1 MRDESDK
8 LREAILSSHVG
19 GLHNGRLKAVAI
31 IPTSPHI
38 LGDLGILPTSLVPL
52 ALPPIGTKAKTKAK
66 AEAEED
72 KKAMRREKAREK
84 KKAKTKAKE
93 KGRTEALLL
102 DPDPN
107 PQAPT
112 ILPDPTAEENV
123 TLANLS

>member
-1 MRDESDK
+1 MRGKSDK
-8 LREAILSSHVG
+8 LRNAIPSSHVG
-19 GLHNGRLKAVAI
+19 GLHNGHLKAVAI

-52 ALPPIGTKAKTKAK
+52 ALPPTGTKAKAK
-66 AEAEED
+66 AEAKED
-72 KKAMRREKAREK
+72 KKAERREKAREK
-84 KKAKTKAKE
+84 EKAKTKAKE
-93 KGRTEALLL
+93 KGRVEALLL

-123 TLANLS
+123 TFANLS